1 LPSFRWQITTLDADL
16 KGIMTSQKEEKKNDK
31 VKKRVIIEHSKHS
44 HKNQKGDDTTK
55 CKKEKIKIST
65 IRG

>member
-1 LPSFRWQITTLDADL
+1 
-16 KGIMTSQKEEKKNDK
+16 MTSQKEEKKNDK

-44 HKNQKGDDTTK
+44 HKNQKGDDITK